1 MPPVVQLILYACT
14 IMSVGFRRRA
24 APLHPF
30 FRPISPPLSLVIEED
45 RHSISGSARVRVRC
59 TARSGGVLVH
69 TELCGTHAHT
79 VHTISVTPPLSRRA
93 TLGICPA
100 SPGAAQPP
108 PSFPLARR
116 GARARTSR
124 IAGRFIMACTLSR
137 RWRAFILSYMGTR
150 PLQRVRISPGCT
162 SPPACIRR
170 PRGPAAPQPPRTRTC
185 AARRRRGGGARLRA
199 TAPAR
204 RCARGRRC
212 GGERRGRTRAGGRRA
227 RARS

>member
-30 FRPISPPLSLVIEED
+30 FRPISPPLSLVIDED

-108 PSFPLARR
+108 PLFPSSTPWS
-116 GARARTSR
+116 ARAHKSNCRKVHNGVY
-124 IAGRFIMACTLSR
+124 IVEAVAC
-137 RWRAFILSYMGTR
+137 IHIIVHGI
-150 PLQRVRISPGCT
+150 PP
-162 SPPACIRR
+162 PPAR
-170 PRGPAAPQPPRTRTC
+170 PHLSGMHLPSC
-185 AARRRRGGGARLRA
+185 LY
-199 TAPAR
+199 
-204 RCARGRRC
+204 
-212 GGERRGRTRAGGRRA
+212 
-227 RARS
+227 